1 VLTTGVWYQPGSR
14 ISSRRF
20 TSDNDSS
27 DSNGSSNG
35 WRLLSL
41 LVLKSAAI

>member
-1 VLTTGVWYQPGSR
+1 MLTTGVWYQPGSR

-20 TSDNDSS
+20 TSDNDS
-27 DSNGSSNG
+27 NG